1 MNKNK
6 SEENKKHN
14 QLTPVKIPNTWVNG
28 IIGIWK
34 LLVVGSIFIS
44 TATIFLG
51 TNDYKTWSV
60 ALPMAVWALL
70 ETFKTFYKANK

>member
-1 MNKNK
+1 MKDSK
-6 SEENKKHN
+6 SKPENHK
-14 QLTPVKIPNTWVNG
+14 QVTPVKITNTWANG

-34 LLVVGSIFIS
+34 LLVVASIFIS

-51 TNDYKTWSV
+51 TNDYKTWLL
-60 ALPMAVWALL
+60 ALPMVVWALA